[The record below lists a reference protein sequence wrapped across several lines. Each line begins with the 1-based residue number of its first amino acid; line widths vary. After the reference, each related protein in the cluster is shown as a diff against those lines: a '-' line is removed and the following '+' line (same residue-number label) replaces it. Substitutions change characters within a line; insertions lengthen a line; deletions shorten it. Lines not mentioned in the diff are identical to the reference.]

1 MSTAPVAR
9 ASARL
14 ARASH
19 KMLTPNGT
27 RTCGRSSPMIAA
39 IAAGISGPTASW

>member
-1 MSTAPVAR
+1 MKLAPVAR
-9 ASARL
+9 ARATL

-27 RTCGRSSPMIAA
+27 RIEGRSSPMTAA
-39 IAAGISGPTASW
+39 IAAGISGPTVS

>member
-1 MSTAPVAR
+1 MKTAPVAR
-9 ASARL
+9 ARARL

-19 KMLTPNGT
+19 KMLTPNGI
-27 RTCGRSSPMIAA
+27 RIDEYSSPMTAA

>member
-1 MSTAPVAR
+1 MKTAPVAR

-19 KMLTPNGT
+19 RMLTPNGT
-27 RTCGRSSPMIAA
+27 RTSDRSSPMTAA